1 MAKKEALTKE
11 KAGHTPKKTKK
22 RNKKE
27 IIIIVAVALILAL
40 IDAALVAAVVKYMDE
55 HPHGDNAGN
64 GSGKVEYPEYSKGGD
79 TKTEGKYFDATK
91 TGAGVDV
98 DMAKVKSQIDAY
110 EYDDFVLSNTP
121 TDFVVI
127 RVEDYGDIVLALR
140 EDIAPLTVNN
150 FKALVLKDFYD
161 NLTIHRAVKDL
172 LIEGGIKDKAGEDKT
187 ASPILGEFAHN
198 GVENNLSHA
207 KGVISMSRE
216 KDSNNTAT
224 SEFFIMNAETTK
236 YDGSFATF
244 GYVLAGLDIVD
255 AIANCQVK
263 VSSATAEKSVPVN
276 QIVIKDVF
284 FVEPK
289 ANTGIATNTA
299 SE

>member
-1 MAKKEALTKE
+1 MAKREALAKE
-11 KAGHTPKKTKK
+11 KKGSTPKKTKK

-27 IIIIVAVALILAL
+27 IIIIVAVALILAI
-40 IDAALVAAVVKYMDE
+40 IDAALVVAVVKYMDA
-55 HPHGDNAGN
+55 HPHDDGANN
-64 GSGKVEYPEYSKGGD
+64 GSSKVEYPEYSKD
-79 TKTEGKYFDATK
+79 SSTKTEGKYYDVSK

-98 DMAKVKSQIDAY
+98 DMAKVKAQIGAY
-110 EYDDFVLSNTP
+110 DYDDFVLSDVP

-127 RVEDYGDIVLALR
+127 RVENYGDIVLALR
-140 EDIAPLTVNN
+140 DDIAPLTVNN
-150 FKALVLKDFYD
+150 FKALVLRNFYD
-161 NLTIHRAVKDL
+161 GLTVHRAVKDL
-172 LIEGGIKDKAGEDKT
+172 LIEGGIKDKSGEDKT
-187 ASPILGEFAHN
+187 TSPIFGEFAHN
-198 GVENNLSHA
+198 GIENNLSHA

-216 KDSNNTAT
+216 TDNNTAT
-224 SEFFIMNAETTK
+224 SEFFIMHAETTK

-263 VSSATAEKSVPVN
+263 VSSATAEKSFPVN

-289 ANTGIATNTA
+289 ANTGIATSTA
-299 SE
+299 AE